1 MRTRDRFIIGLILAV
16 ALVSS
21 VAACSGGDKD
31 AGPTTPGPGTPG
43 TTTVDVFTPGLVFSP
58 AFISITVGSTVRFNI
73 TGVAHDVTFQ
83 AMTGAP
89 QSIPVVTNQTHSRT
103 FTVKGTF
110 PFDCFTHPGMSGS
123 VSVQ

>member
-1 MRTRDRFIIGLILAV
+1 MRTRDRLIIRLFLAV

-21 VAACSGGDKD
+21 VAACSGGDAD
-31 AGPTTPGPGTPG
+31 PTAPGPVIPG

-58 AFISITVGSTVRFNI
+58 AFVTITVGSTVRFNI

-83 AMTGAP
+83 AKTGAP
-89 QSIPVVTNQTHSRT
+89 QSIPVVTNQTLSRT

-123 VSVQ
+123 ITVQ